1 MADTYNYTYHG
12 YASLGSYLDQ
22 QCSVVLD
29 GRFYQEA
36 GSDTATEFV
45 VSNEILSIGRSVPS
59 TSSLTIDLVIGA
71 FSEKLSPD
79 YVYDYA
85 QSLISG
91 HTVTFTSEDL
101 ETIQAWMRTHPII
114 IEKNSS
120 EQHLYLGLCLTAT
133 MTKDSGSTSVSVT
146 VFQDVEAVD
155 MEITVPSQFGPDPRP
170 QPQPDPESDSKYL
183 NKTGLQLYHE
193 LSQLQLVASPNY
205 SSRKTLLPLTT
216 ISDALDHNYN
226 IPYDGF
232 VSIRV
237 HETSTNAQHN
247 FIAIMVLINDSFA
260 GLAEGYIPTDVA
272 VTTITADVVP
282 SYRSELLPV
291 KRGDIVTL
299 RKIYG
304 NAICVKFD
312 FIPAV

>member
-1 MADTYNYTYHG
+1 MADTYNYTYHVYG
-12 YASLGSYLDQ
+12 SLGLYLDQ
-22 QCSVVLD
+22 QCSVALD

-45 VSNEILSIGRSVPS
+45 VSNEMLSISRSVPS

-71 FSEKLSPD
+71 FSEKLSPED
-79 YVYDYA
+79 ISDYA
-85 QSLISG
+85 QSLVSG

-120 EQHLYLGLCLTAT
+120 EQHLYLGLCFTAT
-133 MTKDSGSTSVSVT
+133 MTKASGYESVSGT
-146 VFQDVEAVD
+146 VFQDIESVD
-155 MEITVPSQFGPDPRP
+155 MEITVTSQFGPDPRP

-193 LSQLQLVASPNY
+193 LSQRQLVEAPNY
-205 SSRKTLLPLTT
+205 SSRKTLLPLTI

-247 FIAIMVLINDSFA
+247 FISIMVLINNNFA
-260 GLAEGYIPTDVA
+260 GLAEGYIPMDIA
-272 VTTITADVVP
+272 VTTVTANAVP

-291 KRGDIVTL
+291 KSGDIVTL
-299 RKIYG
+299 RKTYG